1 MSFASD
7 EFDFAESQAAP
18 PSLRWRSW
26 PLAESW
32 SAAIL
37 VAVGLLGAG
46 AAVRWA
52 TAATHLALLA
62 MAALAV
68 ALWRFFLPTSFEL
81 NAEGVS
87 QWLFGRRRRIP
98 WRDIRRY
105 QVCSSGVLLLPQADA
120 CPLDAYRGLYLP
132 WGKHRPEV
140 LAHVHYYLDR
150 PAAQ

>member
-1 MSFASD
+1 MHSRLKEYCDMLHPRARQQALSVT
-7 EFDFAESQAAP
+7 AE
-18 PSLRWRSW
+18 
-26 PLAESW
+26 
-32 SAAIL
+32 
-37 VAVGLLGAG
+37 
-46 AAVRWA
+46 
-52 TAATHLALLA
+52 THLALLA
-62 MAALAV
+62 VAALSV

-105 QVCSSGVLLLPQADA
+105 QVCSSGVLLLPRADA

-132 WGKHRPEV
+132 WAKHRPEV

-150 PAAQ
+150 SAAQ